1 MNSIIKPNYYF
12 SKEIFNK
19 EKKNLRTGWHYVG
32 LKSEMPN
39 HNDFISLN
47 VFGIPLVI
55 QNFNGE
61 LKCFKNVCSH
71 RFSIIQSEKCGN
83 RALFCPYHGWA
94 YNKKGIPS
102 GIPKKPF
109 FNLNKDEIQNLKLKE
124 FTIDFAG
131 EMIFANLGTDSELID
146 FIGLKTFNLL
156 SIFELKKDLKIDE
169 NLMKIKANWKI
180 LVENTLE
187 AYHVQLVHEN
197 TFQNLGISGTNF
209 EFENNNSM
217 WFGEIDPSVYKSKAK
232 IESLFK
238 NRNYFSEHYIHIL
251 LFPNILIS
259 TFKGQSYNISRISPT
274 SSDRTSFLSEVFI
287 APHKESILTDLYKT
301 ELINFN
307 RNVFNEDAVVCEGI
321 QNVIE
326 ECEYDGVLS
335 EEEKRVEY
343 FQKKYLNKLK

>member
-1 MNSIIKPNYYF
+1 MKSIIKPNYYF
-12 SKEIFNK
+12 SKEIFDK
-19 EKKNLRTGWHYVG
+19 EKKYLRTGWHYVG
-32 LKSEMPN
+32 LKSELPN

-47 VFGIPLVI
+47 VFGVPLVI
-55 QNFNGE
+55 QNFKGE

-94 YNKKGIPS
+94 YNKKGVPS

-109 FNLNKDEIQNLKLKE
+109 FKLNKDEIQNLKLKE
-124 FTIDFAG
+124 FSIDFAG
-131 EMIFANLGTDSELID
+131 ELIFANLGTDFELID

-156 SIFELKKDLKIDE
+156 SSFEIKKDLKIDE

-209 EFENNNSM
+209 EFENNNSI
-217 WFGEIDPSVYKSKAK
+217 WNGDIDPTIYKTKSK
-232 IESLFK
+232 IESIFK
-238 NRNYFSEHYIHIL
+238 DRNYFSENYIHIL

-259 TFKGQSYNISRISPT
+259 TFKGQSYNISRITPNSA
-274 SSDRTSFLSEVFI
+274 DMTSFLSDVYI
-287 APHKESILTDLYKT
+287 APHKESMLTDLYKK
-301 ELINFN
+301 ELIKFN

-321 QNVIE
+321 QKVIE
-326 ECEYDGVLS
+326 ESEYDGILS